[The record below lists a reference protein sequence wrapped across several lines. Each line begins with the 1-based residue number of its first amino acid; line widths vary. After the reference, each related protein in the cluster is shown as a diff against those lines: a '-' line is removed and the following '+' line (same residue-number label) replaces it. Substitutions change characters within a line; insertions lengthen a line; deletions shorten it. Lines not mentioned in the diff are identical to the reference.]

1 MWVDVCSTGVS
12 FGYIKHINSSFSS
25 TNTLFNP
32 DGEYQSINKALN
44 KALENLFLIEHKLKN
59 AQEYLRSQR
68 GILTNKEFNEEIKVN
83 IYEKEIIVI
92 KHWKGSSKL
101 KINFKKTILEESF
114 N

>member
-44 KALENLFLIEHKLKN
+44 KALENLF
-59 AQEYLRSQR
+59 
-68 GILTNKEFNEEIKVN
+68 
-83 IYEKEIIVI
+83 
-92 KHWKGSSKL
+92 
-101 KINFKKTILEESF
+101 
-114 N
+114 